1 MGSIFDREGKLKLTA
16 PDALLHSHDEAR
28 AELARA
34 NMEGGQIAEAAM
46 QVARLCLP
54 HFEYEEKTVFPILA
68 LLPHLSPEN
77 LRAEMM
83 HVLPLISEFRAAH
96 QALNNHHRSILGA
109 VEALLQAAHNQENR
123 EFIDFAYNLRDHE
136 SIEDE
141 VIYPA
146 VILIGDYLRE
156 KFAS

>member
-1 MGSIFDREGKLKLTA
+1 
-16 PDALLHSHDEAR
+16 
-28 AELARA
+28 
-34 NMEGGQIAEAAM
+34 M

-68 LLPHLSPEN
+68 PLPHLSPEN
-77 LRAEMM
+77 LRPEMM
-83 HVLPLISEFRAAH
+83 HVLPLISEFRATH
-96 QALNNHHRSILGA
+96 EALNNHHRSILGA